1 MQKLKWLCHWHHFRY
16 QHKLKSKDGLEKLQI
31 CSQVEGLGA
40 TFTKVLLKLICNFIH
55 RELDLERQV
64 ARLCVL
70 PAPLTAEDKQLSSRL
85 NAGIKGNCFKLLI
98 EKSGLKRLKA

>member
-1 MQKLKWLCHWHHFRY
+1 MFNY
-16 QHKLKSKDGLEKLQI
+16 KSAPSNVI
-31 CSQVEGLGA
+31 
-40 TFTKVLLKLICNFIH
+40 IH

-70 PAPLTAEDKQLSSRL
+70 PAPLTAEELSSRL
-85 NAGIKGNCFKLLI
+85 NAGIKGNRFKLLI